1 MDVPNE
7 LSYTKDHEWLLVDG
21 DIGTIGITDYAQSEL
36 GDVVYVEL
44 PEESSDFSQG
54 DAFGSLESVKA
65 VSEIFMPVDGEV
77 VEINEDL
84 EDSPELVN
92 DDPYNNGWL
101 VRIRLA
107 DPDQVDELMSAE
119 EYEQYVKEES
129 Q

>member
-1 MDVPNE
+1 MDLPNE

-44 PEESSDFSQG
+44 PEDESDFSQG

-65 VSEIFMPVDGEV
+65 VSEIFMPVDGEI
-77 VEINEDL
+77 VEVNQDL

-92 DDPYNNGWL
+92 DDPYNAGWL
-101 VRIRLA
+101 VKIRLT
-107 DPDQVDELMSAE
+107 DPDQVDELMSSE
-119 EYEQYVKEES
+119 EYEQYLKEETE
-129 Q
+129 